1 MAHANEAETYKNLYE
16 EANLFVNRAIQRL
29 PEDHPLHPFNY
40 NALFSDD
47 YARQLATVF
56 EEQDAEPTNDPELD
70 EIVGLDEVPVEDE
83 MMLGGETFN
92 VSDYNKKLLAEADK
106 ATTGKVLV
114 PDEEVRDKLEEEGY
128 NPYVKEEEAEDIVD
142 LYKRAT
148 KDVRDET
155 LTDQYKEAEDESTRS
170 D

>member
-1 MAHANEAETYKNLYE
+1 MSKKKEIAFVLSQHLDHLRTRWMAHANEAETYKNLYE

-70 EIVGLDEVPVEDE
+70 EIVGIDEHPIEDEVE
-83 MMLGGETFN
+83 MSDGTLFN
-92 VSDYNKKLLAEADK
+92 ISDYNKQVMEDARV
-106 ATTGKVLV
+106 ATSGKTI
-114 PDEEVRDKLEEEGY
+114 K
-128 NPYVKEEEAEDIVD
+128 KEED
-142 LYKRAT
+142 
-148 KDVRDET
+148 
-155 LTDQYKEAEDESTRS
+155 DESTGS